1 MYNYTMC
8 LPLYDRW
15 NKGTLPDHLS
25 FKPVK
30 REACGEMERLY
41 AQFKN
46 FPMNTARFS
55 ELLL

>member
-1 MYNYTMC
+1 MC

-15 NKGTLPDHLS
+15 NKGTLPDHLL
-25 FKPVK
+25 FKPIK